1 MSAVTLDFT
10 SLPNENPYTLPT
22 EWLSVGQLPFQ
33 ISSGAITGT
42 GVTNSIIVYDRV
54 PTGLLTSSVVL
65 GTISSSSSRGVA
77 FCSSAGNGYQLL
89 VRSTDA
95 RLFKVA
101 AGELGAQVG
110 STYTGTFAIND
121 VVLGTLDA
129 TTGAFVFS
137 KNGTQ
142 FTTFTDTTYS
152 TGLRSGINA
161 RSALGYIKSVTVSD
175 YNLQLITS
183 INGGSPITAGQTG
196 IAVEATG
203 FSAKPTAVT
212 ATYASGAKS
221 ITATIDSGGTATN
234 FNISIQDRIEAEDW
248 PVNGDTLTFTF
259 TYLTESAAGTQT
271 LVKKASETVLTVSG
285 GITID
290 PATWTYWLTQDGFT
304 VEGGEHDYIPYGDL
318 VLTADGGGSATDT
331 GTFTSW
337 FRPATGTG
345 AGNVYAY
352 TWVIT
357 EAGISLEGSGLTS
370 SGLTSSGLTIAGLTS
385 AGL

>member
-22 EWLSVGQLPFQ
+22 EWLSVGQLPFR
-33 ISSGAITGT
+33 ISSGVITGT
-42 GVTNSIIVYDRV
+42 GAANSIIVYDRV

-65 GTISSSSSRGVA
+65 GTMATESLGIA
-77 FCSSAGNGYQLL
+77 FCSSAGTGYQLL
-89 VRSTDA
+89 LRSFDA
-95 RLFKVA
+95 RLFKVV
-101 AGELGAQVG
+101 AGVLGSQVG
-110 STYTGTFAIND
+110 STYSGTFALND
-121 VVLGTLDA
+121 VVLGTLD
-129 TTGAFVFS
+129 TGTGGFVFS
-137 KNGTQ
+137 KNGSQ
-142 FTTFTDTTYS
+142 FATFTDTTYS
-152 TGLRSGINA
+152 SGLRAGIHSRA
-161 RSALGYIKSVTVSD
+161 TTAPIKSVTVSD

-183 INGGSPITAGQTG
+183 INGGNPITAGQTG
-196 IAVEATG
+196 IAIEATG
-203 FSAKPTAVT
+203 LTAKPTAVT
-212 ATYASGAKS
+212 ATYASGTKS

-248 PVNGDTLTFTF
+248 PVSGDTITFAF
-259 TYLTESAAGTQT
+259 TYLSERAVGTQT

-285 GITID
+285 GITSD

-318 VLTADGGGSATDT
+318 VLTADGGGSATNA

-357 EAGISLEGSGLTS
+357 EAGISPAGSGLTS
-370 SGLTSSGLTIAGLTS
+370 SGLTVSGLTIAGLTS
-385 AGL
+385 SGL